1 MRLLDSSTTTEALR
15 KLEGGTRNQRRSS
28 LPGVGSL
35 PLSSRGAVS
44 LQLPEVILMFC
55 YVILGCLHLLYTVAL
70 PGII

>member
-44 LQLPEVILMFC
+44 LQLPEVILMF